1 MIRNRKPTL
10 PGFKLTLGLTILF
23 VSLVI
28 LFPLSALTVKASSL
42 GFKDFLSLAFNA
54 RTLSS
59 YYVTF
64 GCAFGAM
71 LIDLVFGLLLAWILT
86 RYSFPGKNLLDI
98 AMDLPFTLPTAVA
111 GISLAA
117 VFGAHGWLG
126 QWLEPLGIKVAYTP
140 LGVTLAMAF
149 VSLPFVVRTVQPV
162 LQELDREV
170 EEAATTLGGSP
181 IVNFWK
187 IIFPEIR
194 SPALVGASLA
204 YIRGLGEFGAVIYI
218 AGNLPFHTEITSLL
232 IYIRLDEHDYPS
244 AAAIAM
250 VMLAVSLVLLLAL
263 QAAHAYSQRYL
274 EKSA

>member
-1 MIRNRKPTL
+1 MSRRQPAL
-10 PGFKLTLGLTILF
+10 PGFKLTLGITVLF

-28 LFPLSALTVKASSL
+28 LFPLSALTVKASTL
-42 GFKDFLSLAFNA
+42 GVREFFALAFNP
-54 RTLSS
+54 RTVAS
-59 YYVTF
+59 YGVTF

-86 RYSFPGKNLLDI
+86 RYSFPGKNLLDS

-126 QWLEPLGIKVAYTP
+126 QWLEPLGLKVAYTP

-162 LQELDREV
+162 LRELDPEV
-170 EEAATTLGGSP
+170 EEAAATLGGSP
-181 IVNFWK
+181 LVNFWN

-194 SPALVGASLA
+194 SPALVGAALA

-250 VMLAVSLVLLLAL
+250 VMLAVSLLLLLAL